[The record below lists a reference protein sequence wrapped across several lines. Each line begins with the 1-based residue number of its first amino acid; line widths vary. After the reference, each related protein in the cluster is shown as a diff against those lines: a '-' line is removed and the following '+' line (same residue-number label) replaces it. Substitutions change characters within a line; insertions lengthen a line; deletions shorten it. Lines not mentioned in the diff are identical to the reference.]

1 MINYRLLRRPGMLL
15 LIWLL
20 LTACAD
26 TDTNGTG
33 SVEPDLV
40 GTRWSLTAY
49 GDPANP
55 QPVIADYQPT
65 LSFQEDTVGGNTGC
79 NEFGGNYTLDGTTIS
94 FSGLFQ
100 TERACMADGVMQQ
113 EAAYMELLRNAD
125 TISRGEDSLTLTAP
139 DSILQFTAISPA

>member
-26 TDTNGTG
+26 TGTNGNG

-55 QPVIADYQPT
+55 QPVITDYQPT
-65 LSFQEDTVGGNTGC
+65 LSFQEDTVGGSTGC
-79 NEFGGNYTLDGTTIS
+79 NEVGGNYTHTGTTIS
-94 FSGLFQ
+94 FSDLLQ

-139 DSILQFTAISPA
+139 DGILQFTAISPA

>member
-1 MINYRLLRRPGMLL
+1 MINYRLLRQLSMLML
-15 LIWLL
+15 VWLL
-20 LTACAD
+20 LTAC
-26 TDTNGTG
+26 TDTGTNGNG

-65 LSFQEDTVGGNTGC
+65 LSVQEDTVGGSTGC
-79 NEFGGNYTLDGTTIS
+79 NEFGGNYTLNGTTIS

-113 EAAYMELLRNAD
+113 EAAYMELLRNVD
-125 TISRGEDSLTLTAP
+125 TISRADDSLTLTAP
-139 DSILQFTAISPA
+139 GGVLQFTATAPA